1 MAQKAFHIAQVN
13 IGRILAPTDSPIM
26 SGFMTRLDEINAL
39 ADGSPGFVWRLKG
52 EDNNATYL
60 RPYND
65 DRILVNMSVWE
76 SIEHLREYVYR
87 SQHSELLKQRKDWF
101 AKFDGAFMALWWV
114 VAGHIPTVDEAKDR
128 LEHLRTRGDSEYA
141 FSFKTIF
148 APEGL

>member
-60 RPYND
+60 RPYDD

-76 SIEHLREYVYR
+76 SIENLREYVYR

-114 VAGHIPTVDEAKDR
+114 AAGHIPNVDEAKDR
-128 LEHLRTRGDSEYA
+128 LEHLRTQGDGPYA
-141 FSFKTIF
+141 FSFKTTF
-148 APEGL
+148 APEDL